1 MKEHLNYV
9 KKLNWQEKS
18 IKVVVFFCKN
28 VILRIQVLEKEP
40 KDVCFGIGGEH
51 DGKQNETSN

>member
-1 MKEHLNYV
+1 MNYV